1 MKILCYR
8 YKVEPF
14 AIFFDNENYYNDAQ
28 AINRVLSDIG
38 SRFKI
43 ELGLISYLK
52 DMELYDINE
61 VNLDDMIMIR
71 LKTNRKYI

>member
-1 MKILCYR
+1 MRTLLKEFNYKRR
-8 YKVEPF
+8 YP
-14 AIFFDNENYYNDAQ
+14 IF
-28 AINRVLSDIG
+28 INR
-38 SRFKI
+38 FKKSMKA
-43 ELGLISYLK
+43 LGLISYLK